1 MGKRDMRKEI
11 AEAVTASD
19 RALQSLEEA
28 GLYLSKAAGWGV
40 WDLPGGGM
48 FGTFM
53 KHSRLDD
60 ASRAME
66 AAKSHLRRLKRELLD
81 VELPSE
87 FKLEAGDFL
96 AFADYFFDGIIADW
110 MVQTRIKD
118 AEAQVEEAKQR
129 VTRIRS
135 RLYELRAETDRRKKG
150 GKCIMGCLGNVL
162 WFIFRRL
169 YKRAELASD
178 RLPVVYHDH
187 RDSRGAAVLQICKP
201 ELFPLW

>member
-1 MGKRDMRKEI
+1 
-11 AEAVTASD
+11 
-19 RALQSLEEA
+19 
-28 GLYLSKAAGWGV
+28 
-40 WDLPGGGM
+40 M

-81 VELPSE
+81 VELPGE
-87 FKLEAGDFL
+87 FKLDVGDFL

-135 RLYELRAETDRRKKG
+135 RLYELKAELPPEKG
-150 GKCIMGCLGNVL
+150 GNV
-162 WFIFRRL
+162 
-169 YKRAELASD
+169 
-178 RLPVVYHDH
+178 
-187 RDSRGAAVLQICKP
+187 
-201 ELFPLW
+201 

>member
-1 MGKRDMRKEI
+1 MEKKDMRKEI
-11 AEAVTASD
+11 AEAVTAAD

-28 GLYLSKAAGWGV
+28 GMYLSKAAGWGV
-40 WDLPGGGM
+40 WDLLGGGM

-53 KHSRLDD
+53 KHSRMDD

-135 RLYELRAETDRRKKG
+135 RL
-150 GKCIMGCLGNVL
+150 
-162 WFIFRRL
+162 
-169 YKRAELASD
+169 
-178 RLPVVYHDH
+178 
-187 RDSRGAAVLQICKP
+187 
-201 ELFPLW
+201 

>member
-1 MGKRDMRKEI
+1 MCKTFIVADADHDKSLFKYRSWSPFICRAHALTIGVSDDRKEIVMGKRDMRKEI

-19 RALQSLEEA
+19 RALKSLEEA

-53 KHSRLDD
+53 KHSRMDD

-135 RLYELRAETDRRKKG
+135 RLYELKAELPPEKG
-150 GKCIMGCLGNVL
+150 GN
-162 WFIFRRL
+162 
-169 YKRAELASD
+169 A
-178 RLPVVYHDH
+178 
-187 RDSRGAAVLQICKP
+187 
-201 ELFPLW
+201 

>member
-1 MGKRDMRKEI
+1 MCKTFIVADADHDKSLFKYRSWSPFICRAHALTIGVSDDRKKIVMGKRDMRKEI

-66 AAKSHLRRLKRELLD
+66 A
-81 VELPSE
+81 
-87 FKLEAGDFL
+87 
-96 AFADYFFDGIIADW
+96 
-110 MVQTRIKD
+110 VQT
-118 AEAQVEEAKQR
+118 
-129 VTRIRS
+129 S
-135 RLYELRAETDRRKKG
+135 RE
-150 GKCIMGCLGNVL
+150 
-162 WFIFRRL
+162 
-169 YKRAELASD
+169 
-178 RLPVVYHDH
+178 
-187 RDSRGAAVLQICKP
+187 
-201 ELFPLW
+201 

>member
-1 MGKRDMRKEI
+1 MCKTFIVADADHDKSLFKYRSQSPFICRAHALTIGVSDDRKEIVMGKRDMRKEI

-19 RALQSLEEA
+19 RALKSLEEA

-53 KHSRLDD
+53 KHSRMDD

-81 VELPSE
+81 VELPGE
-87 FKLEAGDFL
+87 FKLDVGDFL
-96 AFADYFFDGIIADW
+96 TFADYFFDGIIADW

-135 RLYELRAETDRRKKG
+135 RLYELKAELPPEKG
-150 GKCIMGCLGNVL
+150 GN
-162 WFIFRRL
+162 
-169 YKRAELASD
+169 A
-178 RLPVVYHDH
+178 
-187 RDSRGAAVLQICKP
+187 
-201 ELFPLW
+201 

>member
-1 MGKRDMRKEI
+1 MEKKDMRKEI
-11 AEAVTASD
+11 AEAVTAAD

-53 KHSRLDD
+53 KHSRMDD

-81 VELPSE
+81 VELPGE
-87 FKLEAGDFL
+87 FKLDVGDFL
-96 AFADYFFDGIIADW
+96 TFADYFFDGIIADW

-135 RLYELRAETDRRKKG
+135 RLYELRAELPPEKG
-150 GKCIMGCLGNVL
+150 GN
-162 WFIFRRL
+162 
-169 YKRAELASD
+169 A
-178 RLPVVYHDH
+178 
-187 RDSRGAAVLQICKP
+187 
-201 ELFPLW
+201 